1 MALSV
6 IVPLCVPCDSVSEDP
21 VELALLFKHMTNHP
35 VLKCLKNNKKTC
47 LIYELNTIKNQCLD
61 IGFCLPPPES
71 RYTIYQRWACNN
83 SAKKSFQST
92 KLLLIALCLY
102 SLWLLHLK
110 TGTLTFTIPVVTIT
124 ICSYSID
131 RGTTLARK
139 ISPNAKFA
147 NNFQICESELTL
159 Q

>member
-1 MALSV
+1 MNL
-6 IVPLCVPCDSVSEDP
+6 IR
-21 VELALLFKHMTNHP
+21 
-35 VLKCLKNNKKTC
+35 LKNSAST
-47 LIYELNTIKNQCLD
+47 LASV
-61 IGFCLPPPES
+61 PPPKS

-83 SAKKSFQST
+83 SAKKSFQAT

-124 ICSYSID
+124 ICSYSRD

-139 ISPNAKFA
+139 ICPNAKFA
-147 NNFQICESELTL
+147 NNLQICESELTCSDAGGPHTPRDSPP
-159 Q
+159 QSIICK